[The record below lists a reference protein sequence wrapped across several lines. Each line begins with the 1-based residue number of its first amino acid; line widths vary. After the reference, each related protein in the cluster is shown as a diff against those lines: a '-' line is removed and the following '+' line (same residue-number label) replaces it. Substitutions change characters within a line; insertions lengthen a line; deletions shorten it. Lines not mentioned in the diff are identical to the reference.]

1 MSLWH
6 SLQNLGIRSDTPPFE
21 VRNTRLVIYIC
32 LTSVATTAFYGTLF
46 LCLGNGLSAA
56 INFGIATFFLTPLL
70 LLRQHRTAW
79 SKALLI
85 LGINGGTLLAI
96 MVYGHP
102 SSWSSAMLGMCSS
115 HSARARLLHLPAL
128 LRVVHPVKVMPGWRQ
143 TLRSSARS
151 MCSA

>member
-6 SLQNLGIRSDTPPFE
+6 SIQNLGIRSDTPPFE

-70 LLRQHRTAW
+70 LLSLTDIL
-79 SKALLI
+79 SKHPLPLELAALTKL
-85 LGINGGTLLAI
+85 
-96 MVYGHP
+96 Y
-102 SSWSSAMLGMCSS
+102 SE
-115 HSARARLLHLPAL
+115 
-128 LRVVHPVKVMPGWRQ
+128 
-143 TLRSSARS
+143 LRSI
-151 MCSA
+151 